1 MFYSI
6 CFSPTGGTQKV
17 ADILANEFAENKT
30 VVDLTDR
37 NLNFGGISL
46 SEDDVALI
54 AVPSYSGRVPAIA
67 VKRIAAIN
75 GNGAKAVLVCV
86 YGNRAYEDTL
96 TELRDTAT
104 KAGFRVIASVAAVA
118 EHSILRNFAQGRP
131 DEADRKQLIE
141 FAEQIRGKLLSGN
154 TTEPNIPGNRPY
166 RKISATGM
174 IPKATRACTNC
185 GLCAR
190 KCPVGAIDGNDF
202 HHIDREA
209 CISCMRCVAICPQKA
224 RKVSPLMLF
233 LGKMML
239 NKACSKRKEN
249 ELYLY

>member
-37 NLNFGGISL
+37 NLNFGGVSL

-54 AVPSYSGRVPAIA
+54 AVPSYSGRVPVVA
-67 VKRIAAIN
+67 VQRIAAIN

-96 TELRDTAT
+96 TELRDTAA
-104 KAGFRVIASVAAVA
+104 KAGFRIVASVAAVA

-141 FAEQIRGKLLSGN
+141 FVEQIRAKLLSGN
-154 TTEPNIPGNRPY
+154 ITEPNIPGNRPY

-174 IPKATRACTNC
+174 IPKATKACTGC
-185 GLCAR
+185 GLCAK
-190 KCPVGAIDGNDF
+190 KCPVGAIDGNDL

-224 RKVSPLMLF
+224 RKVSSLMLF

-249 ELYLY
+249 ELYI

>member
-1 MFYSI
+1 MFYNI
-6 CFSPTGGTQKV
+6 CFSPTGGTRKV
-17 ADILANEFAENKT
+17 ADILANECAESKT

-37 NLNFGGISL
+37 NRNFGAISL

-75 GNGAKAVLVCV
+75 GNGARAILVCV

-96 TELRDTAT
+96 TELRDTAA
-104 KAGFRVIASVAAVA
+104 KAGFRVIAAVAAVA
-118 EHSILRNFAQGRP
+118 EHSILRRFAKGRP
-131 DEADRKQLIE
+131 DEVDRKQLIG
-141 FAEQIRGKLLSGN
+141 FAEQIRGKLLSGKN
-154 TTEPNIPGNRPY
+154 TEPNIPGNRPY

-174 IPKATRACTNC
+174 IPKATKACTDC
-185 GLCAR
+185 GLCAK
-190 KCPVGAIDGNDF
+190 KCPVGAIDGNNL
-202 HHIDREA
+202 HHIDRET
-209 CISCMRCVAICPQKA
+209 CISCMRCVSICPQKA
-224 RKVSPLMLF
+224 RMVSPLMLF

-249 ELYLY
+249 ELYI

>member
-1 MFYSI
+1 MFYNI

-17 ADILANEFAENKT
+17 ADILANECAEKKT

-37 NLNFGGISL
+37 KLNFGSISL
-46 SEDDVALI
+46 SGDDVALI
-54 AVPSYSGRVPAIA
+54 AVPSYSGRVPAVA

-75 GNGAKAVLVCV
+75 GNGTKAVLVCV

-96 TELRDTAT
+96 TELRDTAA

-118 EHSILRNFAQGRP
+118 EHSILQNYASGRP
-131 DEADRKQLIE
+131 DEADRKQLTD

-190 KCPVGAIDGNDF
+190 KCLVDAINGNDLR
-202 HHIDREA
+202 HTDRET
-209 CISCMRCVAICPQKA
+209 CISCMRCVSICPQKA
-224 RKVSPLMLF
+224 RKVSPILLF
-233 LGKMML
+233 LGRIML
-239 NKACSKRKEN
+239 SKACSKRKEN
-249 ELYLY
+249 ELYL

>member
-1 MFYSI
+1 MFYNI

-17 ADILANEFAENKT
+17 ADILANECAENKS

-37 NLNFGGISL
+37 NLNFWGISL

-54 AVPSYSGRVPAIA
+54 AVPSYSGRVPVVA
-67 VKRIAAIN
+67 VQRIAAIN
-75 GNGAKAVLVCV
+75 GNGARAVLVCV

-96 TELRDTAT
+96 TELRDAAV
-104 KAGFRVIASVAAVA
+104 KAGFRVVASVAAVA

-141 FAEQIRGKLLSGN
+141 CAEQIRAKLLSGN
-154 TTEPNIPGNRPY
+154 ITEPNIPGNRPY

-174 IPKATRACTNC
+174 IPKATKACTGC
-185 GLCAR
+185 GLCAK
-190 KCPVGAIDGNDF
+190 KCPVGAIDMDDLR
-202 HHIDREA
+202 HIDREA

-239 NKACSKRKEN
+239 NKACSRRKEN
-249 ELYLY
+249 ELYI